1 MNDADYLQFASSPRY
16 TPCPLSPQVEG
27 SGAAEGIF
35 YDVPL
40 GSRVSEQLIRTQ
52 PWLSSGL
59 CQGE

>member
-1 MNDADYLQFASSPRY
+1 
-16 TPCPLSPQVEG
+16 VEG

-40 GSRVSEQLIRTQ
+40 GSRISEQLIRTQ
-52 PWLSSGL
+52 PWLSFGL